1 MQFPMESLFSTIYPL
16 STRERERYLGPFK
29 LGLIMRKTTLC
40 ALCFANVH
48 GLANRLVT
56 LNPEAGSLY

>member
-1 MQFPMESLFSTIYPL
+1 
-16 STRERERYLGPFK
+16 
-29 LGLIMRKTTLC
+29 MRKTTLC

-56 LNPEAGSLY
+56 LNPEAFTRALKPSGLRERRTINPVTV